1 MNYEMNDFS
10 DDVIKSSFELPVLV
24 DFWAEWC
31 GPCKMLSPTLEKL
44 AEKFKDQWKLVKID
58 SDKNP
63 DIAGKY
69 GVRGIP
75 NVKLFVDGEVVNE
88 FTGALPENM
97 VMDWLKKAIPSKNK
111 KSIEEA
117 KTLLSNNEKDKAVKL
132 LENILSSEP
141 DNEEAKVLLA
151 KAIFFENPEQSLEM
165 LKEIDEFSENFE
177 TVDSLRTFARMFGLL
192 NQSGSLP
199 TNQVKDIYLEGI
211 KNLQNQNYDA
221 ALENFIETIRTD
233 RYYDDD
239 GARKACIAIFK
250 YLGEEN
256 QITLKYR
263 RDFSGALYV

>member
-10 DDVIKSSFELPVLV
+10 ADVIKKSFEMPVLV

-31 GPCKMLSPTLEKL
+31 GPCRVLSPTLEKL
-44 AEKFKDQWKLVKID
+44 AEKFKDEWTLVKIN

-63 DIAGKY
+63 EIAEKY

-97 VMDWLKKAIPSKNK
+97 VVDWLKKAIPSKNQ

-117 KTLLSNNEKDKAVKL
+117 KSLLLKNRHEKAIKILKD
-132 LENILSSEP
+132 ILSSEP
-141 DNEEAKVLLA
+141 DNEEVKVLLA
-151 KAIFFENPEQSLEM
+151 KSTFFENPENGIKLLEG
-165 LKEIDEFSENFE
+165 IDEASEFFE
-177 TVDSLRTFARMFGLL
+177 TADSLRTFARMFNLL
-192 NQSGSLP
+192 NNSDSLP
-199 TNQVKDIYLEGI
+199 TNQVKDIYLKAI
-211 KNLQNQNYDA
+211 KNIKEQNFDS

-239 GARKACIAIFK
+239 GSRKACIAIFK

-256 QITLKYR
+256 DITLKYR
-263 RDFSGALYV
+263 RDFSSALYV

>member
-10 DDVIKSSFELPVLV
+10 NDVIKSSFDLPVLV

-31 GPCKMLSPTLEKL
+31 GPCKMLSPILEKL

-63 DIAGKY
+63 DIAEKY

-97 VMDWLKKAIPSKNK
+97 VMDWLAKAIPGKNQ
-111 KSIEEA
+111 KSLDEA
-117 KTLLSNNEKDKAVKL
+117 KTLLSNNEKAKAVKL
-132 LENILSSEP
+132 LKKISAEEP
-141 DNEEAKVLLA
+141 ENEEAKVLLA
-151 KAIFFENPEQSLEM
+151 KTTFFENPEQSLKM
-165 LKEIDEFSENFE
+165 LEGIDEFSENFE
-177 TVDSLRTFARMFGLL
+177 TVESLRTFARMFDLL
-192 NQSGSLP
+192 NHSDSLP
-199 TNQVKDIYLEGI
+199 TNQVKDIYLDAI
-211 KNLQNQNYDA
+211 KTLQEQNYDK
-221 ALENFIETIRTD
+221 ALENFIDIIKTD

-256 QITLKYR
+256 EVTLKYR
-263 RDFSGALYV
+263 KDFGSALYV